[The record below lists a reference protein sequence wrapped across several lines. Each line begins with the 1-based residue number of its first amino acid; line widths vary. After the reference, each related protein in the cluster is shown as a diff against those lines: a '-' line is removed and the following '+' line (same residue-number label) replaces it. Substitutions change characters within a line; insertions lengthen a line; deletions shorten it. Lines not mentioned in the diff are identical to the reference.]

1 MIKRK
6 IKIISVFCLLISC
19 SPQQRLNH
27 LLHRHPHLRNM
38 SADTLKMTD
47 TLRIESVTHDTTTIL
62 QRFDTTIIMNTEK
75 IFAKYVFDTITKEIH
90 HEIKCIGDTIFYYK
104 EIPYEVQKIVYQ
116 EKENNFKDYLVWGS
130 IFLGLII
137 LLIVIKQIK
146 DLFN

>member
-6 IKIISVFCLLISC
+6 IKIISIFCLLISC

-27 LLHRHPHLRNM
+27 LLHRHPHLSNM

-47 TLRIESVTHDTTTIL
+47 TLRIESVTHDTTTIF
-62 QRFDTTIIMNTEK
+62 QRYDTTIIMNTEK